1 MATVSG
7 GVADVG
13 VSAFGAVTL
22 FFSVIFL
29 TLFGLIDEPRVRDW
43 IGGLMYRDKRE
54 RYLDVTNRI
63 VNTTSRYMLG
73 NLAISVIC
81 GTVYGVTAVILDLPY
96 PLALALIAGLLDLI
110 PTVGATIAGIIIG
123 VIALSVSL
131 EALVAFAIVMLVYQQ
146 IENYVLQPT
155 IIGKAAHVSGFTV
168 LVSVLAFGALFGFI
182 GAIIGVP
189 IAAALQIL
197 VEELTAGEEG
207 SRSRPRT
214 SLSSSSRPDCHQSR
228 KTCDDGSHMSA
239 GVIGR
244 DNNDTLEVI
253 VSEHAATPQFAAPS
267 IHALR
272 DSVRTATGYWWVLLV
287 AGIAWV
293 AVALV
298 ILQFDQAS
306 VTTVGI
312 LVGLMFLALG
322 IENVALSRLDVPAR
336 WAWALFGGLF
346 LVSAVV
352 CFANPEDTFAGIAD
366 MLGFLFLIVGV
377 WWMIRAFLERAIN
390 PLWWLGLISGILM
403 TALAFW
409 TSGQFFIHKAY
420 VLLVFA
426 GIWALMQGITNIVRA
441 FQIRALREE
450 L

>member
-1 MATVSG
+1 M
-7 GVADVG
+7 
-13 VSAFGAVTL
+13 
-22 FFSVIFL
+22 
-29 TLFGLIDEPRVRDW
+29 
-43 IGGLMYRDKRE
+43 
-54 RYLDVTNRI
+54 
-63 VNTTSRYMLG
+63 
-73 NLAISVIC
+73 
-81 GTVYGVTAVILDLPY
+81 
-96 PLALALIAGLLDLI
+96 
-110 PTVGATIAGIIIG
+110 
-123 VIALSVSL
+123 
-131 EALVAFAIVMLVYQQ
+131 
-146 IENYVLQPT
+146 
-155 IIGKAAHVSGFTV
+155 
-168 LVSVLAFGALFGFI
+168 
-182 GAIIGVP
+182 
-189 IAAALQIL
+189 
-197 VEELTAGEEG
+197 
-207 SRSRPRT
+207 
-214 SLSSSSRPDCHQSR
+214 
-228 KTCDDGSHMSA
+228 
-239 GVIGR
+239 
-244 DNNDTLEVI
+244 
-253 VSEHAATPQFAAPS
+253 SEHAATPQVATPS
-267 IHALR
+267 IHAAAR
-272 DSVRTATGYWWVLLV
+272 SVRTATGYWWVLLV

-322 IENVALSRLDVPAR
+322 IENIALATLDVPAR

-346 LVSAVV
+346 LVSAIV

-366 MLGFLFLIVGV
+366 ILGFLFLIVGV

>member
-1 MATVSG
+1 M
-7 GVADVG
+7 
-13 VSAFGAVTL
+13 
-22 FFSVIFL
+22 
-29 TLFGLIDEPRVRDW
+29 
-43 IGGLMYRDKRE
+43 
-54 RYLDVTNRI
+54 
-63 VNTTSRYMLG
+63 
-73 NLAISVIC
+73 
-81 GTVYGVTAVILDLPY
+81 
-96 PLALALIAGLLDLI
+96 
-110 PTVGATIAGIIIG
+110 
-123 VIALSVSL
+123 
-131 EALVAFAIVMLVYQQ
+131 
-146 IENYVLQPT
+146 
-155 IIGKAAHVSGFTV
+155 
-168 LVSVLAFGALFGFI
+168 
-182 GAIIGVP
+182 
-189 IAAALQIL
+189 
-197 VEELTAGEEG
+197 
-207 SRSRPRT
+207 
-214 SLSSSSRPDCHQSR
+214 
-228 KTCDDGSHMSA
+228 
-239 GVIGR
+239 
-244 DNNDTLEVI
+244 
-253 VSEHAATPQFAAPS
+253 SEHAATRQVATPS

-312 LVGLMFLALG
+312 LVGLMFLTLG
-322 IENVALSRLDVPAR
+322 IENIALSTLDVPAR

-346 LVSAVV
+346 LVSAIV

-366 MLGFLFLIVGV
+366 ILGFLFLIVGI
-377 WWMIRAFLERAIN
+377 WLMIRAFLERAIN